1 VSCTASSRLKAAS
14 ERHCADPQ
22 ILKQK
27 PAQAKGK
34 GGQILLR
41 QA

>member
-1 VSCTASSRLKAAS
+1 MSYTASSRLKAAS
-14 ERHCADPQ
+14 ERLCADPE

-34 GGQILLR
+34 GGLILLR